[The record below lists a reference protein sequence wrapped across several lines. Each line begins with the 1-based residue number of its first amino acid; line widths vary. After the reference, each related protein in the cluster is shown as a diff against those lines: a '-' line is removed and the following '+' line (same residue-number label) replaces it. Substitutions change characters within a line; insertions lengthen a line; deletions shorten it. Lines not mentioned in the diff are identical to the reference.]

1 MRHPTPE
8 DYKHAA
14 HRGLSNPVLQAA
26 MADIQNRLGPATALA
41 YQALPEGPGL
51 RDTAHDIRMAA
62 IENLD
67 VLLAAFA
74 RRVREHG
81 GQVLYAPD
89 GDAAVAHVLEIAQRH
104 TVRRIVKGKSMLSE
118 EIGLNPALAEAGL
131 EVMETDLGEY
141 IVQLAGDRPSH
152 ILGPAM
158 HMTRREIGALFAK
171 HLDIPYSEDPPTLT
185 LAARRA
191 LRDKFF
197 NADMG
202 ISGCNLACAE
212 TGHITILSNEGNVRM
227 ATTLPKVHVALMG
240 MERIAAR
247 LEDHDILLRLLS
259 TGATS
264 QKMATY
270 VSYVGGP
277 RSPDFEDGPE
287 HFYVVIVDNGRSRIL
302 ADPVFREILCC
313 IRCSACLNVCPVYRK
328 IGGHAYGSIYSG
340 PIGAVIT
347 PLLWGI
353 ERGKH
358 LCQGETLC
366 GACED
371 ACPVHIRIPKLLLEL
386 RARLAEGDPG
396 WETRPG
402 PVAEKLVYKAWAR
415 LAGNHHLYGAF
426 IRAAALMQRFLP
438 RRNGMIGRLP
448 APFGG
453 WTLSRDMPP
462 LAQKR
467 FLAHHPLRRPQ
478 DDGEPR

>member
-1 MRHPTPE
+1 VRHPTPE
-8 DYKHAA
+8 DYKDAA
-14 HRGLSNPVLQAA
+14 RRGLSNPVLQAA

-51 RDTAHDIRMAA
+51 RDTAHDLRMAA

-67 VLLAAFA
+67 ILLAAFA
-74 RRVREHG
+74 ERVREHG
-81 GQVLYAPD
+81 GHVLYAPE
-89 GDAAVAHVLEIAQRH
+89 AQTAVAHVLDIAQRH
-104 TVRRIVKGKSMLSE
+104 AVRRIVKGKSMLSE
-118 EIGLNPALAEAGL
+118 EIGLNPALIEAGI

-158 HMTRREIGALFAK
+158 HMTRREIGALFAQ
-171 HLDIPYSEDPPTLT
+171 HLGIPYSEDPPTLT

-197 NADMG
+197 KADMG

-247 LEDHDILLRLLS
+247 LEDHDVLLRLLS

-313 IRCSACLNVCPVYRK
+313 IRCSACLNVCPIYRK

-386 RARLAEGDPG
+386 RARLAEGDPA
-396 WETRPG
+396 WETRPA
-402 PVAEKLVYKAWAR
+402 PIAERLAYKAWAR
-415 LAGNHHLYGAF
+415 MACNPRVYHLF
-426 IRAAALMQRFLP
+426 MQAASFVQRLLP
-438 RRNGMIGRLP
+438 RRTGMIRRLP
-448 APFGG
+448 APFDG
-453 WTLSRDMPP
+453 WTLSRNMPP
-462 LAQKR
+462 LARRR
-467 FLAHHPLRRPQ
+467 FLAGSRSRRAMN
-478 DDGEPR
+478 PR